1 MLESR
6 QNHSIT
12 SESLPVI
19 ESLNRLAA
27 NSNMLDLIRNAL
39 SKARASLKFD
49 PLLKVAVEVL
59 DPAIIRQIVP
69 EIGSA
74 RLVAIRDGFDSGI
87 ESHPNSTQYLFSL
100 EGSGET
106 HVKTSDGWRIDNYG
120 IGSRIEDR
128 FHVVF
133 PGVWHKS
140 TAAHGDWVV
149 IAFHTA
155 EKVIDD
161 YDFVE

>member
-12 SESLPVI
+12 SVSLPVI

-27 NSNMLDLIRNAL
+27 NSNMLDLIRNDL

-106 HVKTSDGWRIDNYG
+106 HDHS
-120 IGSRIEDR
+120 SRSLLRSCLVRSQADR
-128 FHVVF
+128 KWNIILGRPAPVRSFLRF
-133 PGVWHKS
+133 
-140 TAAHGDWVV
+140 
-149 IAFHTA
+149 
-155 EKVIDD
+155 
-161 YDFVE
+161 